1 MAQLGINVFR
11 YEKDAGKRRMKIIV
25 AIIIV
30 ICLLAFV
37 TYCGLAAYAY
47 AYLGMSELIPG
58 IAMVVSSLISLFF
71 TIFKANGDLF
81 AFSDYEKVLSL
92 PIPIRTVIYSRLANM
107 YFWNTVIATLVMTP
121 MGVVYGIFVKPP
133 LGIYIIWIAGIFV
146 VCLIPTI
153 LASFI
158 GALITAIASKF
169 RYASAISSVL
179 GIGFV
184 VALMVSSMMLSTADS
199 GIGKLANPKTGEVDV
214 AAISELMPAISDS
227 MNRIYPPVKLFTDA
241 IVQHNIASFLVM
253 VVVSIFLYG
262 TFASLLS
269 LKYREI
275 NSALTSHVSKANYKM
290 ETLRQGSMRKAL
302 YKKTIM
308 RILKSSVCATNLLIG
323 CVLAVLLSIAMVIV
337 GPEKVLEGFDA
348 TASMEIIH
356 NVAGYALAA
365 VISMTNTAAV
375 SLALEGKNI
384 WLIKSL
390 PIPPKV
396 LYDSYLLT
404 NLTFTIP
411 TTLICGVLFS
421 IALKTGIAAT
431 CIIIVM
437 PLAFSLL
444 SAVMGLFI
452 GNRMAFYHWQEEAHL
467 VKQSLMSITGML
479 GGLVIITLFG
489 VIATLEIIPIDSKYI
504 STIFIILFLIGA
516 VVIYLLESNRPIK
529 E

>member
-1 MAQLGINVFR
+1 
-11 YEKDAGKRRMKIIV
+11 
-25 AIIIV
+25 
-30 ICLLAFV
+30 
-37 TYCGLAAYAY
+37 
-47 AYLGMSELIPG
+47 
-58 IAMVVSSLISLFF
+58 
-71 TIFKANGDLF
+71 
-81 AFSDYEKVLSL
+81 
-92 PIPIRTVIYSRLANM
+92 
-107 YFWNTVIATLVMTP
+107 
-121 MGVVYGIFVKPP
+121 
-133 LGIYIIWIAGIFV
+133 
-146 VCLIPTI
+146 
-153 LASFI
+153 
-158 GALITAIASKF
+158 
-169 RYASAISSVL
+169 
-179 GIGFV
+179 
-184 VALMVSSMMLSTADS
+184 
-199 GIGKLANPKTGEVDV
+199 
-214 AAISELMPAISDS
+214 
-227 MNRIYPPVKLFTDA
+227 
-241 IVQHNIASFLVM
+241 
-253 VVVSIFLYG
+253 
-262 TFASLLS
+262 
-269 LKYREI
+269 
-275 NSALTSHVSKANYKM
+275 
-290 ETLRQGSMRKAL
+290 
-302 YKKTIM
+302 
-308 RILKSSVCATNLLIG
+308 
-323 CVLAVLLSIAMVIV
+323 MVIV